1 MNCLAPGFTETSL
14 TESLTKD
21 RETLAFLQ
29 SRHPMGRLGKPEEI
43 AHAALYLVSDDASFV
58 TGTSLAVDGGYLAQ

>member
-1 MNCLAPGFTETSL
+1 MCIRDS
-14 TESLTKD
+14 
-21 RETLAFLQ
+21 LQ